1 MSRLR
6 NKIRGLIVTY
16 HLYFPPLS
24 PLPFNPNI
32 ITSYTSFTYYLIS
45 SFLINVELSH
55 LLFFTYPILSLSYF
69 LSLISYFLSLISN
82 PCLSSMTSRILY
94 FPLPSSPP
102 PFPFPFTCLVS
113 PVLLFTLFSDISSL
127 YPLLPYPPPPFFS
140 FFSPH
145 PLSLSSYSYSNSVR
159 LSLFPTLT
167 ILPNT
172 NCSPALPLAIS
183 IGCSNDCCPTS
194 GMNLQYVHCPCV

>member
-69 LSLISYFLSLISN
+69 LSLISYFLSLTSYFLSLISN

-140 FFSPH
+140 PFSLLI
-145 PLSLSSYSYSNSVR
+145 LSLYP
-159 LSLFPTLT
+159 L
-167 ILPNT
+167 ILI
-172 NCSPALPLAIS
+172 LIPL
-183 IGCSNDCCPTS
+183 D
-194 GMNLQYVHCPCV
+194 

>member
-69 LSLISYFLSLISN
+69 LSLISYFLSLISYFLSLISYFLSLISN
-82 PCLSSMTSRILY
+82 PCLSSMTSHILY
-94 FPLPSSPP
+94 FSPP
-102 PFPFPFTCLVS
+102 LFSYPFSFPFHLPCLS
-113 PVLLFTLFSDISSL
+113 CSSL
-127 YPLLPYPPPPFFS
+127 HF
-140 FFSPH
+140 
-145 PLSLSSYSYSNSVR
+145 
-159 LSLFPTLT
+159 
-167 ILPNT
+167 IL
-172 NCSPALPLAIS
+172 
-183 IGCSNDCCPTS
+183 
-194 GMNLQYVHCPCV
+194 